1 MLFLELLIWAV
12 VALVGTALVWKG
24 SGLLEAAS
32 ERLSVFYGLPDIVQ
46 GAIIV
51 AIGSSFPELVTVVV
65 STVVHGTFELGVSA
79 IVGSA
84 LFNIL
89 IIPALSGL
97 MGKYQLTSNRD
108 LVYKES
114 QFYMISIAVL
124 LLTFSC
130 AVIYHPL
137 PSADGLLLG
146 EMTRSLA
153 LLPLGLY
160 AVYIFIQYQDSI
172 EFVPEVDGS
181 HIRPATEWLKLLSAL
196 VVILVGVEGL
206 VRAAVN
212 FGQILHTPDFL
223 WGITIVAAGTS
234 VPDAFVSVRAA
245 RKGRGLTSTANVLGS
260 NIFDLLCCIPIGI
273 LIGGTDIINF
283 SLTAPLMAV
292 LTLATL
298 VLFLMMRTHMVLTRG
313 EAWGLLVLYT
323 LFVTWTALESFQVI
337 DTLEHIPPK

>member
-1 MLFLELLIWAV
+1 MIVWELLIWTV
-12 VALVGTALVWKG
+12 VTIVGTALVWKG

-32 ERLSVFYGLPDIVQ
+32 ERLSLYYGLPDIVQ

-51 AIGSSFPELVTVVV
+51 AIGSSFPELATVVV
-65 STVVHGTFELGVSA
+65 STLIHGKFELGVSA

-97 MGKYQLTSNRD
+97 VSKDQLIANRD

-114 QFYMISIAVL
+114 QFYMIAIAVL
-124 LLTFSC
+124 LLTFSF

-137 PSADGLLLG
+137 PSRDGLLLG
-146 EMTRSLA
+146 EMTRGLA
-153 LLPLGLY
+153 LLPLALY

-172 EFVPEVDGS
+172 EFEPDVDGS
-181 HIRPATEWLKLLSAL
+181 YIRPLTEWLKLLSAL

-212 FGQILHTPDFL
+212 FGEILHTPDFL

-234 VPDAFVSVRAA
+234 IPDAFVSVRAA

-273 LIGGTDIINF
+273 LIAGTATINF

-298 VLFLMMRTHMVLTRG
+298 VLFLMMRTHMVLTRL
-313 EAWGLLVLYT
+313 EAWALLSFYA
-323 LFVTWTALESFQVI
+323 LFVMWTVLESIHII
-337 DTLEHIPPK
+337 DIVENIPPK